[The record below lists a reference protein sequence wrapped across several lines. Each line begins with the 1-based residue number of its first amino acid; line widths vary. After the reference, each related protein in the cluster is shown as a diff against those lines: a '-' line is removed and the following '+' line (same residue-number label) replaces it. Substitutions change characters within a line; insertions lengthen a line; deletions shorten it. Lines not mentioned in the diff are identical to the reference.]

1 MWTGALAD
9 PSGALKWLA
18 VGGTAVMTTDARR
31 ALMHEVNERK
41 QAAEAAAA
49 AEQQRAAAAAAAKAV
64 GAAGT
69 QSGGAA
75 GNASALPHAP
85 VRAAAASATPAAV
98 ANRVAAVAAA
108 PGAAVGAGRLQLMA
122 ASLRGTLQCVPGAAV
137 RRRMPRA
144 DACPRVLFSGACR
157 RRRRGS
163 AAARADPEAAALLA
177 LTGYVALYALLAERR
192 TLRSGLQRAGLA
204 LSQLLWLGVGAGA
217 VPAAR
222 QAQ

>member
-1 MWTGALAD
+1 VTAHRTEPGERLGHSHESLAAAARLLAVDVWTGALAD

-49 AEQQRAAAAAAAKAV
+49 AEQQRAADAAAAKAS

-85 VRAAAASATPAAV
+85 VRAAAASAAPAAV

-122 ASLRGTLQCVPGAAV
+122 ASLRGALQCVPGAAACQ
-137 RRRMPRA
+137 RMLRA
-144 DACPRVLFSGACR
+144 DACPRLSCPARAADAG
-157 RRRRGS
+157 
-163 AAARADPEAAALLA
+163 AAAPLRA
-177 LTGYVALYALLAERR
+177 LTPKPQRS
-192 TLRSGLQRAGLA
+192 LR
-204 LSQLLWLGVGAGA
+204 
-217 VPAAR
+217 
-222 QAQ
+222 